1 MDETVTVL
9 AEGITIYEIPQTGL
23 ILNFAH
29 AHDYGWILSLIWTNT
44 GYDLPQVIYFS
55 PVLFF
60 GIEESPFKSEE
71 RKFPVEFD
79 YAVKNRQIFNYTIPD
94 GYQIESLPEN
104 MSFNLDQNFG
114 GYKYVI
120 SQQGNKIQ
128 LSTEFAINE
137 PFVPSD
143 AYGRL
148 KKFFELVVEKE
159 NEKVVLTKI

>member
-1 MDETVTVL
+1 
-9 AEGITIYEIPQTGL
+9 
-23 ILNFAH
+23 
-29 AHDYGWILSLIWTNT
+29 
-44 GYDLPQVIYFS
+44 
-55 PVLFF
+55 
-60 GIEESPFKSEE
+60 
-71 RKFPVEFD
+71 
-79 YAVKNRQIFNYTIPD
+79 
-94 GYQIESLPEN
+94 